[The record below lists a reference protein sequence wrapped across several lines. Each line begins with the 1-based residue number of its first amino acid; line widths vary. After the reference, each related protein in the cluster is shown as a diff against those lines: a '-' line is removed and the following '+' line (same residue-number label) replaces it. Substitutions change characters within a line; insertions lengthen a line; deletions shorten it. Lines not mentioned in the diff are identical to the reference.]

1 MHKVQALLFARNT
14 LENKASSVAN
24 RGGGSGFRGGDA
36 LTSAKPGRRVFRCHR
51 LPQRRPGPG
60 RNPHVGI
67 TVASAGG
74 RHVKTASAPI
84 PRILVI
90 DDNRAIHSDFRKIL
104 CPSVDGQL
112 EDLEAALFGAQE
124 TGVKQPV
131 FEMDS
136 AYQGQEGLALL
147 QQAQREGRPYCMAFV
162 DVRMPPGWDG
172 VETISRLWEAAPD
185 LQAVI
190 CTAYSDYS
198 WSSMTARLEH
208 RDSLVILKKPFDAV
222 EVLQLAAALTEKWRL
237 LQQSKLKLEQLE
249 MLVADRTEVLCKTNE
264 ALKEEVQ
271 RRRRTAEALSE
282 TEQRYELLFHKNPL
296 PMCVFALDTLAF
308 LAVNNAAVEKYGY
321 TADEFASMT
330 IRDLHVPQDVPRLL
344 QQFIG
349 EKARMPANGLIVK
362 HLKKD
367 GTAIWAEI
375 VSRVVTFSGREAK
388 LFLTNDITERKATED
403 REREQAALLDLASDA
418 ILVRDLSGN
427 VRFWNKG
434 AERLYGWSAA
444 RALGNQMT
452 ALFPKQDKPALAAAE
467 QELLARGE
475 WTGELRKHTQSGQ
488 EVVVSTRWT
497 LLRNE
502 RGEPCSVLIIDT
514 DITEKKKLESQF
526 LRAQRMEG
534 VGTLATG
541 MAHDLNNILAP
552 ILMSAGYLRWDI
564 TPEER
569 EKAIGRIELSVKRG
583 AEIIQQVLTF
593 GRGID
598 GERAAVKPADLV
610 EEIAEIVGQTF
621 PKNISLVVTSQPD
634 LWLLM
639 GDRTQIHQVLLNLCV
654 NARDA
659 MPKGGQ
665 LTLSVDMT
673 TLTEPMP
680 ALPTPAQPGP
690 YIVFEVADT
699 GCGIAPADRERIFDP
714 FFTTKEVGKGTGLG
728 LSTALGIVQSHH
740 GVVLVESELDRGTTF
755 KVFFPASPRAA
766 HKEAAKIN
774 PLPPHG
780 AGEVILI
787 VDDEP
792 AIISGMTQMLQRHNY
807 RVCTAINGEKAM
819 DLIERREQR
828 IDVLVTDMMMPAM
841 DGVAL
846 IRAVRAVMPEL
857 KIIASSGLG
866 TDMGGNSRVQE
877 LKSLGVA
884 SFLAKPY
891 GTEKLLTTLH
901 HLLRSTDSTTTLRL
915 AV

>member
-1 MHKVQALLFARNT
+1 MN
-14 LENKASSVAN
+14 AS
-24 RGGGSGFRGGDA
+24 
-36 LTSAKPGRRVFRCHR
+36 TS
-51 LPQRRPGPG
+51 
-60 RNPHVGI
+60 
-67 TVASAGG
+67 
-74 RHVKTASAPI
+74 PI

-90 DDNRAIHSDFRKIL
+90 DDNRAIHNDFRKIL
-104 CPSVDGQL
+104 CPAVDDQL
-112 EDLEAALFGAQE
+112 EDLESALFGPQD
-124 TGVKQPV
+124 TGVKPPV

-136 AYQGQEGLALL
+136 AYQGQEGLDMLE
-147 QQAQREGRPYCMAFV
+147 QAQKEGRPYWMAFV

-198 WSSMTARLEH
+198 WSSMTSRLKQ
-208 RDSLVILKKPFDAV
+208 RDRLVILKKPFDAV
-222 EVLQLAAALTEKWRL
+222 EVLQLAAALTEKWSL

-249 MLVADRTEVLCKTNE
+249 SLVADRTEVLSKTSE
-264 ALKEEVQ
+264 SLKSEVQ
-271 RRRRTAEALSE
+271 RRQRTAEALSE
-282 TEQRYELLFHKNPL
+282 SEKRYQLLFHKNPL
-296 PMCVFALDTLAF
+296 PMYVFDLDTLAF
-308 LAVNNAAVEKYGY
+308 LAVNDAAVEKYGY
-321 TADEFASMT
+321 SAEEFGSMT
-330 IRDLHVPQDVPRLL
+330 IRDLHVVEEAPRLVEQL
-344 QQFIG
+344 LG
-349 EKARMPANGLIVK
+349 EKARASANGLIVK

-367 GTAIWAEI
+367 GSTIWAEV

-388 LFLTNDITERKATED
+388 LSLANDITERKTTED
-403 REREQAALLDLASDA
+403 RVREQAALLDLASDA
-418 ILVRDLSGN
+418 ILVRDLSGK

-444 RALGNQMT
+444 RAIGNQMN
-452 ALFPKQDKPALAAAE
+452 ALFPKQDKLALAAAE
-467 QELLARGE
+467 EELLARGE

-488 EVVVSTRWT
+488 EVTVSTRWT

-534 VGTLATG
+534 IGTLATG

-564 TPEER
+564 APEER

-598 GERAAVKPADLV
+598 GERVSVKPADLV
-610 EEIAEIVGQTF
+610 AEIAEFIGQTF
-621 PKNISLVVTSQPD
+621 PKNISVSVSSQPD
-634 LWLLM
+634 LWLLT

-659 MPKGGQ
+659 MPKGGH
-665 LTLSVDMT
+665 LTLRANMT
-673 TLTEPMP
+673 TLTEPMA

-690 YIVFEVADT
+690 YIFFEVADT
-699 GCGIAPADRERIFDP
+699 GSGIAPADRERIFDP

-740 GVVLVESELDRGTTF
+740 GVVTVESELQRGTTF
-755 KVFFPASPRAA
+755 KVFLPASPRAA
-766 HKEAAKIN
+766 HKDTSKIN
-774 PLPPHG
+774 ALPPHG
-780 AGEVILI
+780 DGEAILI

-792 AIISGMTQMLQRHNY
+792 DIISGMRQMLERHNY
-807 RVCTAINGEKAM
+807 RVYTATNGEVAM
-819 DLIERREQR
+819 EMIERGEQK

-846 IRAVRAVMPEL
+846 IRAIRGTMPEL
-857 KIIASSGLG
+857 KIIAASGLG
-866 TDMGGNSRVQE
+866 TDMAGNDRTQE

-884 SFLAKPY
+884 VFLQKPY
-891 GTEKLLTTLH
+891 GTHKLLHTLNQ
-901 HLLRSTDSTTTLRL
+901 LLRGTESTNRLRL

>member
-1 MHKVQALLFARNT
+1 MN
-14 LENKASSVAN
+14 
-24 RGGGSGFRGGDA
+24 
-36 LTSAKPGRRVFRCHR
+36 LTP
-51 LPQRRPGPG
+51 
-60 RNPHVGI
+60 
-67 TVASAGG
+67 T
-74 RHVKTASAPI
+74 TI

-112 EDLEAALFGAQE
+112 EDLEAALFGAPE
-124 TGVKQPV
+124 TGAKPPV

-136 AYQGQEGLALL
+136 AYQGQEGLAMLE
-147 QQAQREGRPYCMAFV
+147 QAQKEDRPYWMAFV

-172 VETISRLWEAAPD
+172 VETISRLWKAAPD
-185 LQAVI
+185 LQVVI

-198 WSSMTARLEH
+198 WGSMTARLEH

-237 LQQSKLKLEQLE
+237 LQRSKLKLEQME
-249 MLVADRTEVLCKTNE
+249 SLVADRTAVLYQTSE
-264 ALKEEVQ
+264 SLKSEMQ
-271 RRRRTAEALSE
+271 RRQRTAEALSE
-282 TEQRYELLFHKNPL
+282 SEQRYQLLFHKNPL
-296 PMCVFALDTLAF
+296 PMWVFDLDTLAF
-308 LAVNNAAVEKYGY
+308 LAVNHAAVEKYGY
-321 TADEFASMT
+321 SADDFASMT
-330 IRDLHVPQDVPRLL
+330 IRDLHVPEDVPRLL
-344 QQFIG
+344 ERLHG
-349 EKARMPANGLIVK
+349 EKARAPSNGVLVK
-362 HLKKD
+362 HVKKD
-367 GTAIWAEI
+367 GSTIWAEI

-388 LFLTNDITERKATED
+388 LALSNEITERKAAED
-403 REREQAALLDLASDA
+403 RVREQAALLDLARDA

-427 VRFWNKG
+427 VSFWNKG

-444 RALGNQMT
+444 RAIGNQMT

-488 EVVVSTRWT
+488 EVMVATRWT

-502 RGEPCSVLIIDT
+502 LGLPCSVLIIDT

-552 ILMSAGYLRWDI
+552 ILMSAGYLRWEI

-569 EKAIGRIELSVKRG
+569 EKAIARIELSVKRG

-598 GERAAVKPADLV
+598 GERAAVKPAELV
-610 EEIAEIVGQTF
+610 EEIAEIISQTF
-621 PKNISLVVTSQPD
+621 PKNITLEVASQPGM
-634 LWLLM
+634 WLLM

-665 LTLSVDMT
+665 LNLCVKMM

-680 ALPTPAQPGP
+680 ALPSPAQPGP

-728 LSTALGIVQSHH
+728 LSTALGIVHSHH
-740 GVVLVESELDRGTTF
+740 GVVLVESELERGTIF

-766 HKEAAKIN
+766 HKETSKVN
-774 PLPPHG
+774 PLPPQG
-780 AGEVILI
+780 GGEVILI

-792 AIISGMTQMLQRHNY
+792 AIISGMCQMLERHNY

-819 DLIERREQR
+819 DVIERREQK
-828 IDVLVTDMMMPAM
+828 IDVLLTDMMMPAM

-866 TDMGGNSRVQE
+866 TDMGGNSRAQE

-884 SFLAKPY
+884 SFLPKPY
-891 GTEKLLTTLH
+891 GTEKLLTMLH
-901 HLLRSTDSTTTLRL
+901 QLLRGEDTTTTLRL

>member
-1 MHKVQALLFARNT
+1 MNA
-14 LENKASSVAN
+14 
-24 RGGGSGFRGGDA
+24 
-36 LTSAKPGRRVFRCHR
+36 
-51 LPQRRPGPG
+51 GPW
-60 RNPHVGI
+60 
-67 TVASAGG
+67 S
-74 RHVKTASAPI
+74 I

-104 CPSVDGQL
+104 CPAVDGQL
-112 EDLEAALFGAQE
+112 EELEAALFGPQE
-124 TGVKQPV
+124 KGVKPPV

-136 AYQGQEGLALL
+136 AYQGQEALALL
-147 QQAQREGRPYCMAFV
+147 EQAQLEGRPYWMAFV

-172 VETISRLWEAAPD
+172 VGTISRLWEVTPD

-198 WSSMTARLEH
+198 WGSMTSRLKH
-208 RDSLVILKKPFDAV
+208 RDRLVILKKPFDAV

-249 MLVADRTEVLCKTNE
+249 TLVADRTEILSKTSE
-264 ALKEEVQ
+264 TLKSEVQ
-271 RRRRTAEALSE
+271 RRQRTAEALSE
-282 TEQRYELLFHKNPL
+282 TEKRYQLLFHKNPL
-296 PMCVFALDTLAF
+296 PMWVFDLDTLAF
-308 LAVNNAAVEKYGY
+308 LAVNEAAVEKYGY
-321 TADEFASMT
+321 SADEFASMT
-330 IRDLHVPQDVPRLL
+330 IRDLHVQEEVSRVLARLT
-344 QQFIG
+344 G
-349 EKARMPANGLIVK
+349 EKARSPADGLIVK

-367 GTAIWAEI
+367 GATIWAEI

-388 LFLTNDITERKATED
+388 LALANDITERKTTED
-403 REREQAALLDLASDA
+403 RVREQVALLDLASDA
-418 ILVRDLSGN
+418 ILVRDLSGK

-444 RALGNQMT
+444 RAMGNQMT
-452 ALFPKQDKPALAAAE
+452 ALFPKQDKPALVAAE

-488 EVVVSTRWT
+488 EVMVSTRWT

-514 DITEKKKLESQF
+514 DITEKKKLEAQF

-534 VGTLATG
+534 IGTLATG

-564 TPEER
+564 TPDER

-598 GERAAVKPADLV
+598 GERVTVKPADLV
-610 EEIAEIVGQTF
+610 TEIGEIVGQTF
-621 PKNISLVVTSQPD
+621 PKNISMAVTSQPG

-659 MPKGGQ
+659 MPNGGL
-665 LTLSVDMT
+665 LTLRANMT
-673 TLTEPMP
+673 TLTEAMP
-680 ALPTPAQPGP
+680 ALPTPAQPGR
-690 YIVFEVADT
+690 YIVFEVADS
-699 GCGIAPADRERIFDP
+699 GCGIALADRERIFDP

-740 GVVLVESELDRGTTF
+740 GVIVVESELQRGTTF
-755 KVFFPASPRAA
+755 KVFLPASPRAA
-766 HKEAAKIN
+766 FKETSKIN
-774 PLPPHG
+774 SLPPRG
-780 AGEVILI
+780 DGEAILI

-792 AIISGMTQMLQRHNY
+792 DIIAGLRQMLERHHY
-807 RVCTAINGEKAM
+807 RVYTAINGEQAM
-819 DLIERREQR
+819 DMIERGEQR

-846 IRAVRAVMPEL
+846 IRAVRSMMPEL

-866 TDMGGNSRVQE
+866 TDMSGNDRAQE

-884 SFLAKPY
+884 AFLPKPY
-891 GTEKLLTTLH
+891 GTHKLLIALH
-901 HLLRSTDSTTTLRL
+901 QLLRGADTTTTLRL

>member
-1 MHKVQALLFARNT
+1 M
-14 LENKASSVAN
+14 
-24 RGGGSGFRGGDA
+24 
-36 LTSAKPGRRVFRCHR
+36 SATP
-51 LPQRRPGPG
+51 P
-60 RNPHVGI
+60 
-67 TVASAGG
+67 
-74 RHVKTASAPI
+74 PI

-104 CPSVDGQL
+104 CPAVDGQL
-112 EDLEAALFGAQE
+112 EDLEVALFGTQE
-124 TGVKQPV
+124 TGAKPPV

-147 QQAQREGRPYCMAFV
+147 ERAQQEGRPYWMAFV

-172 VETISRLWEAAPD
+172 VETISRLWEVAPD
-185 LQAVI
+185 LQVVI

-198 WSSMTARLEH
+198 WGSMTSRLKH
-208 RDSLVILKKPFDAV
+208 RDRLVILKKPFDAV

-249 MLVADRTEVLCKTNE
+249 TLVADRTEILCKTNE
-264 ALKEEVQ
+264 TLKSEVK
-271 RRRRTAEALSE
+271 RRQRTAEALSE
-282 TEQRYELLFHKNPL
+282 TEKRYQLLFHMNPL
-296 PMCVFALDTLAF
+296 PMWVFDLDTLAF
-308 LAVNNAAVEKYGY
+308 LAVNDAAIAKYGFS
-321 TADEFASMT
+321 ADEFASMT
-330 IRDLHVPQDVPRLL
+330 VRDLHVPDDIPNLVERLT
-344 QQFIG
+344 G
-349 EKARMPANGLIVK
+349 EKARAPSNGLIVK

-367 GTAIWAEI
+367 GSTIWAEI
-375 VSRVVTFSGREAK
+375 VSRVLTLSGRPAK
-388 LFLTNDITERKATED
+388 LALANDITERKKTED
-403 REREQAALLDLASDA
+403 QMREQAALLDLASDA
-418 ILVRDLSGN
+418 ILVRDLSGKI
-427 VRFWNKG
+427 RFWNKG

-444 RALGNQMT
+444 RAIGNQMT

-467 QELLARGE
+467 AELLARGE
-475 WTGELRKHTQSGQ
+475 WTGELRKHLQSGQ
-488 EVVVSTRWT
+488 EVIVSTRWT

-514 DITEKKKLESQF
+514 DITEKKKLESHF

-534 VGTLATG
+534 IGTLATG

-564 TPEER
+564 TPDER

-593 GRGID
+593 GRGIE
-598 GERAAVKPADLV
+598 GERVAVKPADLV
-610 EEIAEIVGQTF
+610 AEIGEIIGQTF
-621 PKNISLVVTSQPD
+621 PKNISVTVASQPD

-659 MPKGGQ
+659 MPKGGE
-665 LTLSVDMT
+665 LTLRVSMT
-673 TLTEPMP
+673 KLTEPMP

-690 YIVFEVADT
+690 YIVFEVADN
-699 GCGIAPADRERIFDP
+699 GCGIATADRERIFDP

-740 GVVLVESELDRGTTF
+740 GVVIVESELQRGTTF
-755 KVFFPASPRAA
+755 KVFIPASPRAA
-766 HKEAAKIN
+766 HKNTSKIN
-774 PLPPHG
+774 ALPPRG
-780 AGEVILI
+780 DGEVILI

-792 AIISGMTQMLQRHNY
+792 DIISGMCQMLKRHNY
-807 RVCTAINGEKAM
+807 RVFTAINGEKAM
-819 DLIERREQR
+819 DIISRGEQR

-846 IRAVRAVMPEL
+846 IRAVRGLMPEL

-866 TDMGGNSRVQE
+866 TDMGGNDRAQE

-884 SFLAKPY
+884 AFLPKPY
-891 GTEKLLTTLH
+891 GTQKLLAALH
-901 HLLRSTDSTTTLRL
+901 QLLRNGDTHSTTLRL

>member
-1 MHKVQALLFARNT
+1 MNAPT
-14 LENKASSVAN
+14 
-24 RGGGSGFRGGDA
+24 
-36 LTSAKPGRRVFRCHR
+36 T
-51 LPQRRPGPG
+51 
-60 RNPHVGI
+60 
-67 TVASAGG
+67 
-74 RHVKTASAPI
+74 PI

-104 CPSVDGQL
+104 CPAVDDQL
-112 EDLEAALFGAQE
+112 EDLESALFGPQE
-124 TGVKQPV
+124 TGVKPPI

-136 AYQGQEGLALL
+136 AYQGQEGLDMLE
-147 QQAQREGRPYCMAFV
+147 QAQKEGRPYWMAFV

-198 WSSMTARLEH
+198 WSSMTSRLKQ
-208 RDSLVILKKPFDAV
+208 RDRLVILKKPFDAV
-222 EVLQLAAALTEKWRL
+222 EVLQLASALTEKWSL

-249 MLVADRTEVLCKTNE
+249 TLVADRTEVLSKTSE
-264 ALKEEVQ
+264 TLKSEVQ
-271 RRRRTAEALSE
+271 RRQLTAEALSE
-282 TEQRYELLFHKNPL
+282 SEKRYQLLFHTNPL
-296 PMCVFALDTLAF
+296 PMYVFDLDTLAF
-308 LAVNNAAVEKYGY
+308 LAVNDAAVEKYGY
-321 TADEFASMT
+321 SVEEFASMT
-330 IRDLHVPQDVPRLL
+330 IRDLHVVEEAPRLVEKL
-344 QQFIG
+344 LG
-349 EKARMPANGLIVK
+349 EKARSTANGLIVK

-367 GTAIWAEI
+367 GSTIWAEV

-388 LFLTNDITERKATED
+388 LSLANDITERKSTED
-403 REREQAALLDLASDA
+403 RVREQAALLDLASDA
-418 ILVRDLSGN
+418 ILVRDLSGK
-427 VRFWNKG
+427 VSFWNKG

-444 RALGNQMT
+444 RAIGNQMI

-467 QELLARGE
+467 EELLARGE
-475 WTGELRKHTQSGQ
+475 WTGELRKPTQSGQ
-488 EVVVSTRWT
+488 EVTVSTRWT

-534 VGTLATG
+534 IGTLATG

-564 TPEER
+564 APEER

-598 GERAAVKPADLV
+598 GERVSVKPADLV
-610 EEIAEIVGQTF
+610 AEIAEFIAQTF
-621 PKNISLVVTSQPD
+621 PKNISVAVSSQPD
-634 LWLLM
+634 LWLLT

-659 MPKGGQ
+659 MSKGGH
-665 LTLSVDMT
+665 LTLRASMMR
-673 TLTEPMP
+673 LTEPMP

-699 GCGIAPADRERIFDP
+699 GSGIAPMDRERIFDP

-740 GVVLVESELDRGTTF
+740 GVVIVESELERGTTF
-755 KVFFPASPRAA
+755 KVFLPASPQAA
-766 HKEAAKIN
+766 HKDTSKIN
-774 PLPPHG
+774 ALPPHG
-780 AGEVILI
+780 DGEAILI

-792 AIISGMTQMLQRHNY
+792 DIISGMRQMLERHNY
-807 RVCTAINGEKAM
+807 RVYTATNGEIAM
-819 DLIERREQR
+819 ELIERGEQKF
-828 IDVLVTDMMMPAM
+828 DVLVTDMMMPAM

-846 IRAVRAVMPEL
+846 IRGVRSVMPEL
-857 KIIASSGLG
+857 KIIAASGLG
-866 TDMGGNSRVQE
+866 TDMAGNDRTQE

-884 SFLAKPY
+884 VFLQKPY
-891 GTEKLLTTLH
+891 GTHKLLHTLNQ
-901 HLLRSTDSTTTLRL
+901 LLRGTESATRLRL
-915 AV
+915 AM

>member
-1 MHKVQALLFARNT
+1 MKT
-14 LENKASSVAN
+14 
-24 RGGGSGFRGGDA
+24 
-36 LTSAKPGRRVFRCHR
+36 
-51 LPQRRPGPG
+51 PQ
-60 RNPHVGI
+60 
-67 TVASAGG
+67 T
-74 RHVKTASAPI
+74 PI

-104 CPSVDGQL
+104 CPAVDDQL
-112 EDLEAALFGAQE
+112 EDLEVALFGTQE
-124 TGVKQPV
+124 TAVKAPV

-147 QQAQREGRPYCMAFV
+147 EKAQQEGRPYWMAFV

-172 VETISRLWEAAPD
+172 VETISRLWEVAPD

-198 WSSMTARLEH
+198 WSSMTARLKH
-208 RDSLVILKKPFDAV
+208 RDRLVILKKPFDAV
-222 EVLQLAAALTEKWRL
+222 EVLQLAAALTEKWQL

-249 MLVADRTEVLCKTNE
+249 TLVADRTEVLCKTSE
-264 ALKEEVQ
+264 TLKTEVQ
-271 RRRRTAEALSE
+271 RRQRTAEALSE
-282 TEQRYELLFHKNPL
+282 TEQRYQLLFYKNPL
-296 PMCVFALDTLAF
+296 PMWVFDLDTLAF
-308 LAVNNAAVEKYGY
+308 LAVNDAAIDKYGY
-321 TADEFASMT
+321 SAEEFASMT
-330 IRDLHVPQDVPRLL
+330 IRDLHVPEEVAELEEL
-344 QQFIG
+344 FSG
-349 EKARMPANGLIVK
+349 EKARLPANGIVVK

-367 GTAIWAEI
+367 GSTIWAEI
-375 VSRVVTFSGREAK
+375 ISRVVTLSGREAK
-388 LFLTNDITERKATED
+388 LALSNDITERKATED
-403 REREQAALLDLASDA
+403 RVREQAALLDLASDA
-418 ILVRDLSGN
+418 ILVQDLSGK

-434 AERLYGWSAA
+434 AERLYGWSAEQA
-444 RALGNQMT
+444 IGNEMT
-452 ALFPKQDKPALAAAE
+452 ALFPKQDKPALASAE
-467 QELLARGE
+467 KELLARGE

-488 EVVVSTRWT
+488 EVMVSTRWT
-497 LLRNE
+497 LLRND

-514 DITEKKKLESQF
+514 DITEKKKLEAQF

-534 VGTLATG
+534 IGTLATG

-564 TPEER
+564 PPDER

-598 GERAAVKPADLV
+598 GERVAVRPAELV
-610 EEIAEIVGQTF
+610 AEIGEIVGQTF
-621 PKNISLVVTSQPD
+621 PKNITLTVASQPD

-659 MPKGGQ
+659 MPKGGN
-665 LTLSVDMT
+665 LTLRANMMT
-673 TLTEPMP
+673 LNEPMA
-680 ALPTPAQPGP
+680 ALPAPAPPGP
-690 YIVFEVADT
+690 YIVFEVVDT
-699 GCGIAPADRERIFDP
+699 GCGISTADRERIFDP

-740 GVVLVESELDRGTTF
+740 GVVIVESELQRGTTF

-766 HKEAAKIN
+766 HKETSKIN
-774 PLPPHG
+774 ALPPHG
-780 AGEVILI
+780 NGEVLLI

-792 AIISGMTQMLQRHNY
+792 DIISGMRQMLERHNY
-807 RVCTAINGEKAM
+807 RVFTASNGEKAM
-819 DLIERREQR
+819 ELLENSEQK

-846 IRAVRAVMPEL
+846 IRAVRNVMPDL

-866 TDMGGNSRVQE
+866 TDMGGNSRSQE
-877 LKSLGVA
+877 LKSLGVSA
-884 SFLAKPY
+884 FLPKPY
-891 GTEKLLTTLH
+891 GNHKLLMTLH
-901 HLLRSTDSTTTLRL
+901 QLLRGSDTTATLRL